1 VSIVWFKL
9 IIDTFSK
16 APSFINTGP
25 GAAAACVINCVT
37 QSAPQAHLSSNMVI
51 ASVWM
56 LACTTLNQREAGGGG
71 GGLIAVCW
79 AMQWLHCLPLSVSSS
94 RCVCRHTYRPL
105 QLAGT
110 TVAAALLWF
119 ELS

>member
-1 VSIVWFKL
+1 L
-9 IIDTFSK
+9 
-16 APSFINTGP
+16 
-25 GAAAACVINCVT
+25 
-37 QSAPQAHLSSNMVI
+37 L
-51 ASVWM
+51 
-56 LACTTLNQREAGGGG
+56 
-71 GGLIAVCW
+71 AVCW